1 MSKVNEIMEKY
12 KAGEIT
18 VEEANKQLRQ
28 QGANFHLEPM
38 TDEERAAKKQRED
51 EQGYIPATEEEM
63 RATTIGHFPDQAN
76 GFGLLDSGTGTLD
89 KVRVK
94 DGRLVNCDMGESYAL
109 LIIAGRTYRV
119 KGTAL
124 VEPEPE
130 KEAPAIPA
138 RPDMHRRKD
147 LAGQVVRQTTKSGL
161 YDVTYDAD
169 GYAVKARRVS

>member
-18 VEEANKQLRQ
+18 VEEANEQLRQ

-51 EQGYIPATEEEM
+51 EQGYIPATEE
-63 RATTIGHFPDQAN
+63 
-76 GFGLLDSGTGTLD
+76 
-89 KVRVK
+89 VK
-94 DGRLVNCDMGESYAL
+94 PLPK
-109 LIIAGRTYRV
+109 T
-119 KGTAL
+119 
-124 VEPEPE
+124 
-130 KEAPAIPA
+130 
-138 RPDMHRRKD
+138 PDMRRRKD
-147 LAGQVVRQTTKSGL
+147 LAGQVVRQMTRSGL

>member
-51 EQGYIPATEEEM
+51 ELGFIPATEEGKPLPKTADM
-63 RATTIGHFPDQAN
+63 R
-76 GFGLLDSGTGTLD
+76 
-89 KVRVK
+89 
-94 DGRLVNCDMGESYAL
+94 
-109 LIIAGRTYRV
+109 
-119 KGTAL
+119 
-124 VEPEPE
+124 
-130 KEAPAIPA
+130 
-138 RPDMHRRKD
+138 RRKD
-147 LAGQVVRQTTKSGL
+147 LADQVVRQKTKSGL

-169 GYAVKARRVS
+169 GYAVKARRVN